1 MYRVLLAV
9 DLDSE
14 RASQA
19 ARTVT
24 TLPGDPAQIEVV
36 ILNVAKDYEI
46 TGDGA
51 TVSAEDHY
59 DEAEF
64 PESVTAAAE
73 LLESAGFSVVQRR
86 EIGDPETAILDVA
99 EEIDSDCIA
108 LAGRKRS
115 PAGKVLFGS
124 VTQSV
129 MLHTERPV
137 LATMSE

>member
-1 MYRVLLAV
+1 MLLAV
-9 DLDSE
+9 DADRE
-14 RASQA
+14 RAKQA

-24 TLPGDPAQIEVV
+24 TLPGDPAEMEVV
-36 ILNVAKDYEI
+36 ILNVAKDYEFI
-46 TGDGA
+46 GDGA

-59 DEAEF
+59 NEGEL
-64 PESVTAAAE
+64 PESVTAAAD

-86 EIGDPETAILDVA
+86 EIGDPETEILDVA
-99 EEIDSDCIA
+99 EEIDTDCIA

-115 PAGKVLFGS
+115 PTGKVLFGS

-137 LATMSE
+137 LATMTG

>member
-9 DLDSE
+9 NPDRE
-14 RASQA
+14 RAMQA
-19 ARTVT
+19 AKTIT
-24 TLPGDPAQIEVV
+24 TLPGDPADIEVV
-36 ILNVAKDYEI
+36 VLNVARDYEI

-59 DEAEF
+59 DETEY

-73 LLESAGFSVVQRR
+73 LLESAGFSVVRRR
-86 EIGDPETAILDVA
+86 ELGDPETVILDVA
-99 EEIDSDCIA
+99 EEIDADCIA

-115 PAGKVLFGS
+115 PTGKVLFGS